1 MSSAVPRLLRNLGT
15 FLLALLLGIVV
26 WITATLATDPIAQQV
41 YPGVGVTTVNQPED
55 TIFFEP
61 IVEEVVVLARA
72 PQSVLVDL
80 RPSDFEAIMDLS
92 IVDPGAPAPVAV
104 DVGTS
109 KESVRIEGWNPAEQT
124 VHLEAVRTITLPVAI
139 DVEGEAATG
148 YQSSGPVTNP
158 ALVAVYGPEPFL
170 QEVTTVA
177 GSLDVEGA
185 RNDVIQE
192 VTVRPLDADG
202 RLVSG
207 VEWNP
212 GEVEAQVGVRKR
224 LGYKPDVEVVPD
236 LRGEPAP
243 GYRRGSVEVDPSTV
257 TLAGLPSVLDD
268 LPGFIETSPIS
279 VISATQDL
287 TVRSPLT
294 VPQNVVVVGVDF
306 VTVTVEILPI
316 LSSRAM
322 TATIEI
328 RGVNSGWLATASPSV
343 VDVILEGPDT
353 LLAELTSDDIRVIVD
368 VFGLGLGVHRV
379 EPDVLAPEDVV
390 VVSVIPET
398 IEVVIVAEPTPT
410 PSLTVTATLTVT
422 PTLTTTP

>member
-1 MSSAVPRLLRNLGT
+1 MSSAVRRFVRNLGA

-26 WITATLATDPIAQQV
+26 WITATLATDPIVQQL
-41 YPGVGVTTVNQPED
+41 YSGVGVTTVNQPKD

-61 IVEEVVVLARA
+61 IVKEVDVLARA
-72 PQSVLVDL
+72 SQSILADL

-92 IVDPGAPAPVAV
+92 IVEPGTPVMVLV

-109 KESVRIEGWNPAEQT
+109 RESVRIEGLNPAEQT
-124 VHLEAVRTITLPVAI
+124 VHLEAVRTITLPVTI

-148 YQSSGPVTNP
+148 YQSSGPVVNP
-158 ALVAVYGPEPFL
+158 ALATVHGPEPFL
-170 QEVTTVA
+170 AEVASVS
-177 GSLDVEGA
+177 GSLDVDGA
-185 RNDVIQE
+185 RDDVIQE
-192 VTVRPLDADG
+192 VRVRPLDVNS
-202 RLVSG
+202 RLVPG

-212 GEVEAQVGVRKR
+212 GEVEARVGVRKR
-224 LGYKPDVEVVPD
+224 LGFKPDVEVVPD

-243 GYRRGSVEVDPSTV
+243 GYRRGSVEVEPSTV
-257 TLAGLPSVLDD
+257 TLAGLPSVLDE

-306 VTVTVEILPI
+306 VTVTVEVLPI

-322 TATIEI
+322 TATVEI
-328 RGVNSGWLATASPSV
+328 RGVNSGWMATASPSV

-353 LLAELTSDDIRVIVD
+353 LLAELTSEDIRVIVD
-368 VFGLGLGVHRV
+368 VDGLGLGVHRV
-379 EPDVLAPEDVV
+379 EPDVLAPEDVT

-398 IEVVIVAEPTPT
+398 IEVVIAREPTPT
-410 PSLTVTATLTVT
+410 PSLTVT